1 MQAACGLEDQTYAQ
15 RRAACDSVL
24 MIPQRRMRRSNSDT
38 ALDQRHLEGTTAS
51 EPYADP
57 AVQPPNE
64 ASVRASVKS
73 PARQRPGS
81 AHNGRQNGQQQKQ
94 SSPPGGG
101 EAQ

>member
-1 MQAACGLEDQTYAQ
+1 MQAACRLKQSTCQ
-15 RRAACDSVL
+15 VNSRRSFL
-24 MIPQRRMRRSNSDT
+24 LHYRMRRSNSDT

-101 EAQ
+101 EAL

>member
-1 MQAACGLEDQTYAQ
+1 VPVSLFD
-15 RRAACDSVL
+15 
-24 MIPQRRMRRSNSDT
+24 RMRRSNSDT

-73 PARQRPGS
+73 PARRQPEGQDAG
-81 AHNGRQNGQQQKQ
+81 AHHSKQNSHQLKQ
-94 SSPPGGG
+94 NSPSSGGK
-101 EAQ
+101 AALL

>member
-1 MQAACGLEDQTYAQ
+1 
-15 RRAACDSVL
+15 
-24 MIPQRRMRRSNSDT
+24 MRRSNSDT

-73 PARQRPGS
+73 PARRRPGS
-81 AHNGRQNGQQQKQ
+81 SGGSAHDGRQNGHQQKQ

-101 EAQ
+101 GAQHSMACFIHLLHLLRKK